1 MESLSWRHHRS
12 DSEQTLE
19 EPGGRNRAGKP
30 ALQPQDVYLVVLRL
44 TVRGRLPRTAD
55 RRSAFTTTKSRRP
68 ASGVIR
74 VASSILDILAKKN
87 VIAGPGLLRGHRRR
101 TGVLARRTRRH
112 RSTPQRRNDHLL
124 PQPCREG
131 LTPPDDRHVV
141 VMTAMAPATGNG
153 LAAEIAATI
162 DDAVEIQ
169 SGGRHDRHRRAEA
182 RRATSASA
190 LTTSRARVAEV
201 IHASSHT

>member
-30 ALQPQDVYLVVLRL
+30 ALQPQDVHLVVLRL

-55 RRSAFTTTKSRRP
+55 RRSASTTTRSRRP

-74 VASSILDILAKKN
+74 VAFSILDILAKKN
-87 VIAGPGLLRGHRRR
+87 VTAGPGLLRGRHRR
-101 TGVLARRTRRH
+101 TAVPGRRTLRH
-112 RSTPQRRNDHLL
+112 KSKPRRRNEYLL
-124 PQPCREG
+124 PQRYREG

-141 VMTAMAPATGNG
+141 A
-153 LAAEIAATI
+153 LAVTVP
-162 DDAVEIQ
+162 DAL
-169 SGGRHDRHRRAEA
+169 GHRKPRI
-182 RRATSASA
+182 SAS
-190 LTTSRARVAEV
+190 
-201 IHASSHT
+201 IFI